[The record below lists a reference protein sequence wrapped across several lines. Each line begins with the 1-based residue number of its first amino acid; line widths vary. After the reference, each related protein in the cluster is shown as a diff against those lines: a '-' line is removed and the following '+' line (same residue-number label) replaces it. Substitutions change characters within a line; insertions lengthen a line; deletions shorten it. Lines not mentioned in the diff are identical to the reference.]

1 MSTRRTADR
10 EGSTRSG
17 VPGGSERTVAPHIT
31 RRLKHGVPT
40 VRVSQSLPTLPYP
53 SPRQLSAAR
62 SWRHPS
68 APRDFRRAHGVICAR
83 DKDNFRRKY
92 LSEVGNYCDCSLV
105 PVGHCFVLFS
115 PIFVDFIS
123 LFPSF
128 SFNMSPSL
136 LLSDLFL
143 SSFPPLLLLD
153 IFLRVYNKSRSSPPP
168 HCSHPSSY
176 RLPSFHQTPSLFSW
190 LLFDSCGWVC
200 LLLPTE
206 FNSDFLYEHG

>member
-1 MSTRRTADR
+1 MNGAHPTARPGMQQAQGGRRQLRPEPGRSTRRTADR

-123 LFPSF
+123 LP
-128 SFNMSPSL
+128 P
-136 LLSDLFL
+136 
-143 SSFPPLLLLD
+143 PPLL
-153 IFLRVYNKSRSSPPP
+153 F
-168 HCSHPSSY
+168 
-176 RLPSFHQTPSLFSW
+176 
-190 LLFDSCGWVC
+190 
-200 LLLPTE
+200 
-206 FNSDFLYEHG
+206 